1 MATPIRMP
9 DLGTTVEEFR
19 IMAWLVGE
27 GDFVELG
34 DALAE
39 IETDKAVTQLE
50 SPAKGVVLRLLVEA
64 GDTVYTGDTLAYVG
78 AHGEVLAEE
87 ETTAPKATAAP
98 KPAEGLPVFEQPQEA
113 AFIVR
118 NLATHL
124 NVDPGAVRGSGQGG
138 VVTREDVLRASTGEV
153 APVPAQESLSRGQAA
168 VARAV
173 TKSWTEIPH
182 IFMAAAIDMSAAGR
196 LRAKSEAAGRKLS
209 YDAIFLHALAQA
221 GGAYPTAG
229 AHLDGERIV
238 PAQGMHIAFAVG
250 RENELFLPVV
260 RDVDRRSLT
269 EIQAEI
275 EAAVAQV
282 KAGALSA
289 DRMAGACMA
298 MSNLGM
304 YPITSFDPIIFPGH
318 SIMLAVGGIMPQ
330 PVVIDGG
337 IHVRPICNVKLAA
350 DHRLINGRLAAAF
363 MGELKA
369 CIENLEG

>member
-1 MATPIRMP
+1 MP
-9 DLGTTVEEFR
+9 DLGTTVEEFK

-50 SPAKGVVLRLLVEA
+50 STAKGVVLKLLVEA
-64 GDTVYTGDTLAYVG
+64 GDTVYTGDTLAYIG

-87 ETTAPKATAAP
+87 ETTAPKAAAAP
-98 KPAEGLPVFEQPQEA
+98 KPAETLPSFEQPQEA

-124 NVDPGAVRGSGQGG
+124 NVDLGAVRGSGEGG
-138 VVTREDVLRASTGEV
+138 VITREDVLRASSGEA
-153 APVPAQESLSRGQAA
+153 APAAVLETLSRGQAA

-182 IFMAAAIDMSAAGR
+182 IFMAAAIDMAAAQR
-196 LRAKSEAAGRKLS
+196 LRAKSEAAGRKIS
-209 YDAIFLHALAQA
+209 YDAIFLKALAQA
-221 GGAYPTAG
+221 CKAYPTAA
-229 AHLDGERIV
+229 AHLDGEKIV
-238 PAQGMHIAFAVG
+238 PAQGMHMAFAVS

-260 RDVDRRSLT
+260 RDVDRRSLA

-318 SIMLAVGGIMPQ
+318 SIMLAVGAITQ
-330 PVVIDGG
+330 TPVVIDGG
-337 IHVRPICNVKLAA
+337 IYVRTICNVKLAA

-363 MGELKA
+363 VGELKA
-369 CIENLEG
+369 FIESLEG

>member
-1 MATPIRMP
+1 MP
-9 DLGTTVEEFR
+9 DLGTTVEEFK

-27 GDFVELG
+27 GDFVEPG

-50 SPAKGVVLRLLVEA
+50 STAKGVVLRLLVEA
-64 GDTVYTGDTLAYVG
+64 GDTVYTGDTLAYIG
-78 AHGEVLAEE
+78 AHGEALPQE
-87 ETTAPKATAAP
+87 ETPAPREAVTAPADT
-98 KPAEGLPVFEQPQEA
+98 LPSVEKTREA
-113 AFIVR
+113 AFIVS
-118 NLATHL
+118 NLAAHL
-124 NVDPGAVRGSGQGG
+124 NVELGAVRGSGQGG
-138 VVTREDVLRASTGEV
+138 VITREDVLCASAGETAP
-153 APVPAQESLSRGQAA
+153 APVSETLSRGQAA

-182 IFMAAAIDMSAAGR
+182 LFIAAAIDMSAAQR
-196 LRAKSEAAGRKLS
+196 LRARSEAVGRKLS

-221 GGAYPTAG
+221 CKAYPTAG

-238 PAQGMHIAFAVG
+238 PAPGMHIAFAVG
-250 RENELFLPVV
+250 REDELFLPVV
-260 RDVDRRSLT
+260 RDVDRRSLA

-275 EAAVAQV
+275 EKAVAQV
-282 KAGALSA
+282 KAGTLPT

-298 MSNLGM
+298 ISNLGM
-304 YPITSFDPIIFPGH
+304 YPIESFDPIIFPGH
-318 SIMLAVGGIMPQ
+318 SIMLAVGGITPT

-337 IHVRPICNVKLAA
+337 IHVRPICNIKLAA

-363 MGELKA
+363 VSELKA

>member
-9 DLGTTVEEFR
+9 DLGTTVEEFK
-19 IMAWLVGE
+19 IMAWLVSE
-27 GDFVELG
+27 GDYVELG

-50 SPAKGVVLRLLVEA
+50 STAKGVVLRLKVEA
-64 GDTVYTGDTLAYVG
+64 GDTVYTGDVLAYIG
-78 AHGEVLAEE
+78 AHGEVLPEE
-87 ETTAPKATAAP
+87 ETLAPRTAAASP
-98 KPAEGLPVFEQPQEA
+98 SDSLPTAEKTQEA

-118 NLATHL
+118 NLAAHL
-124 NVDPGAVRGSGQGG
+124 NVELGAVRGSGQDG
-138 VVTREDVLRASTGEV
+138 VITREDVLHASAGEV
-153 APVPAQESLSRGQAA
+153 APAPSPESLSRCQAA

-182 IFMAAAIDMSAAGR
+182 LFIAVAIDMSAAQR

-221 GGAYPTAG
+221 CKAYPTAG

-238 PAQGMHIAFAVG
+238 PARGMHIAFAVG
-250 RENELFLPVV
+250 LENELFLPVV

-269 EIQAEI
+269 EIQGEI
-275 EAAVAQV
+275 ETAIAQV

-304 YPITSFDPIIFPGH
+304 YPIESFDPIIFPGH
-318 SIMLAVGGIMPQ
+318 SIMLAVGGITPR

-337 IHVRPICNVKLAA
+337 IHVRPICRVKLAA

-363 MGELKA
+363 VSEVKA
-369 CIENLEG
+369 CIESLEG

>member
-9 DLGTTVEEFR
+9 DLGTTVEEFK

-50 SPAKGVVLRLLVEA
+50 STAKGVVLKLLVEA
-64 GDTVYTGDTLAYVG
+64 GDTVYTGDTLAYIG
-78 AHGEVLAEE
+78 AQGEVLAEE
-87 ETTAPKATAAP
+87 ETTAPKATSAP
-98 KPAEGLPVFEQPQEA
+98 TPAETLPSFEQPQEA

-118 NLATHL
+118 NLAAHL
-124 NVDPGAVRGSGQGG
+124 NVELGAVRGSGEGG
-138 VVTREDVLRASTGEV
+138 VVTRDDVLRVRSGEA
-153 APVPAQESLSRGQAA
+153 APAAVLETLSRGQAA

-182 IFMAAAIDMSAAGR
+182 IFMAAAIDMSATQR
-196 LRAKSEAAGRKLS
+196 LRAKNEAAGRKIS
-209 YDAIFLHALAQA
+209 YDAIFLKALAQA
-221 GGAYPTAG
+221 CKAYPTAA
-229 AHLDGERIV
+229 AHLDGEKIV
-238 PAQGMHIAFAVG
+238 PAQGMHIAFAMG

-260 RDVDRRSLT
+260 RDLDRRSLA

-275 EAAVAQV
+275 ETIVAQV

-304 YPITSFDPIIFPGH
+304 YPVTSFDPIIFPGH
-318 SIMLAVGGIMPQ
+318 SIMLAVGGITPQ

-363 MGELKA
+363 VGELKA
-369 CIENLEG
+369 CIESLEG